1 MMAARCLTAGEA
13 WPRLVGDARRRRTRA
28 RLWSVRGRTQFR
40 AVGVTARTKKCLK
53 GITYV
58 RFTPK
63 NAGLCP
69 ELCHASPTK
78 FSTAQTPM
86 LRPDT
91 TRPYRNPLSLIVCR
105 TTQRVANW
113 EVTGYTSSV
122 IVRFRHKGLQNLYER
137 GHRRRVPSTH
147 VAKIE
152 RILARLDEASDPAGM
167 DLPGFRLHSLKGSL
181 AGYWAVSVSRN
192 WRVMFRFQGDH
203 VSDVDLVDYH

>member
-1 MMAARCLTAGEA
+1 MRNEPFDTRRPPTDVLNSPVGPRNDGVQVFNGGRGMASACGRRAAPPDTGEA
-13 WPRLVGDARRRRTRA
+13 
-28 RLWSVRGRTQFR
+28 
-40 AVGVTARTKKCLK
+40 
-53 GITYV
+53 
-58 RFTPK
+58 
-63 NAGLCP
+63 
-69 ELCHASPTK
+69 
-78 FSTAQTPM
+78 M

-137 GHRRRVPSTH
+137 GDRRRVPSTH

-192 WRVMFRFQGDH
+192 WLVMFRFQGDH